1 MGSPPAAAGGF
12 WGAAPTRQMQRSR
25 RVVVTL
31 VVALVA
37 GAAGSA
43 HAEQR
48 RVWAA
53 AATARTMAALP
64 DAGATGRLL
73 GTVRRAAGAHGGTI
87 VVSASGP
94 AGTAV
99 ATCDAAG
106 RFEFPDLPVGVY
118 LLRAHLSGTSVA
130 GRAVVAIK
138 PGISTFHAL
147 HLERAGA
154 FAGERAVL
162 AAGIAE
168 GLNQDLIPGLGGD
181 SEEEPRTAEPAED
194 APAHGHAEKLWRL
207 RRARRS
213 VLKDQAAL
221 LQPDAAKQDRWR
233 NAADTRWAQSGGPA
247 SDIMGAFPLSGQVH
261 LLTRMHI
268 DAAGAPWSINRVPG
282 QVTYLDIGP
291 AAAGAGQ
298 DGWGVRGAVTA
309 GASGSWVLAGTY
321 STSQSPAHDIAV
333 EASYSRQRS
342 PRDGAAQDPA
352 GEAVADLL
360 HRSREAGSVAAD
372 GRWAIS
378 PRVSL
383 DYGATV
389 AHYGY
394 LEDSQLLSPRME
406 VVVEAVAGTRVR
418 TAVIR
423 NVSAPGGEEFLRPVS
438 GAWLPPERTFAPLTA
453 SGLLQAER
461 TRHVEVGL
469 ERDLGPASVIGV
481 RRYSQNISD
490 QMVTLFGLPPGAAV
504 ADHYYLANAG
514 GARADGWGVRF
525 EHELPGRVHGVVDYS
540 TAHARWA
547 PWAAAEWAPAAL
559 GIDGPAPER
568 IHDITTSIETEIPET
583 ATRVVVLARVNSS
596 FTRADAG
603 SVGSGLDTRFA
614 FRVKQALP
622 FTPFS
627 GSEWEVLVDVRNLF
641 YEQVAGAS
649 IYDELL
655 VLNPPKQV
663 VGGLVVHF

>member
-1 MGSPPAAAGGF
+1 MRTRRLVVAPVVVMAIVVSTTGTAQAAGQRVWPAAA
-12 WGAAPTRQMQRSR
+12 A
-25 RVVVTL
+25 
-31 VVALVA
+31 
-37 GAAGSA
+37 
-43 HAEQR
+43 
-48 RVWAA
+48 
-53 AATARTMAALP
+53 ARTMAALP
-64 DAGATGRLL
+64 DAGATGRLQ
-73 GTVRRAAGAHGGTI
+73 GTVTRAAGARGGTI

-99 ATCDAAG
+99 ATCDAGG
-106 RFEFPDLPVGVY
+106 RFEFPDLPAGVY
-118 LLRAHLSGTSVA
+118 LLRAHLSGTAAA
-130 GRAVVAIK
+130 GRAVVAVK
-138 PGISTFHAL
+138 PGLSTFHTL
-147 HLERAGA
+147 NLERSGA
-154 FAGERAVL
+154 FAGERMVL
-162 AAGIAE
+162 AAGIGE
-168 GLNQDLIPGLGGD
+168 GLDQDFIPGPD
-181 SEEEPRTAEPAED
+181 EAAEEPPGEAAPAAARSADD
-194 APAHGHAEKLWRL
+194 APAHSHAEKLWRL

-213 VLKDQAAL
+213 VLKDQASAL
-221 LQPDAAKQDRWR
+221 PAGGAGEERWHDSER
-233 NAADTRWAQSGGPA
+233 ERWALPGGPA
-247 SDIMGAFPLSGQVH
+247 SDITGAFPLSGQVH

-268 DAAGAPWSINRVPG
+268 DAAGAPWSINRAPG

-291 AAAGAGQ
+291 AAGGTGQ
-298 DGWGVRGAVTA
+298 EGWGVRGAVTA

-321 STSQSPAHDIAV
+321 STTPSPAHDIAV

-352 GEAVADLL
+352 GEAIADLL

-372 GRWAIS
+372 GRWEIS
-378 PRVSL
+378 RRVSL

-394 LEDSQLLSPRME
+394 LEDSQLLSPRLE
-406 VVVEAVAGTRVR
+406 VAVEALAGTRVR
-418 TAVIR
+418 AAVIR
-423 NVSAPGGEEFLRPVS
+423 NMSAPGGEEFLRPVS

-453 SGLLQAER
+453 SGLLEAER

-481 RRYSQNISD
+481 RRYSQDISA

-525 EHELPGRVHGVVDYS
+525 EHELPGRVHGMVDYS
-540 TAHARWA
+540 TTHARWA
-547 PWAAAEWAPAAL
+547 PWAAAEWAPAVL
-559 GIDGPAPER
+559 GVDGHAPER
-568 IHDITTSIETEIPET
+568 IHDITTSVETEIPET

>member
-1 MGSPPAAAGGF
+1 MRSRRLVVAPVVVIAIVVSTAGTAQAAGQRVWPAAA
-12 WGAAPTRQMQRSR
+12 A
-25 RVVVTL
+25 
-31 VVALVA
+31 
-37 GAAGSA
+37 
-43 HAEQR
+43 
-48 RVWAA
+48 
-53 AATARTMAALP
+53 ARTMAALP
-64 DAGATGRLL
+64 DAGATGRLQ
-73 GTVRRAAGAHGGTI
+73 GTVTRAAGARGGTI

-99 ATCDAAG
+99 ATCDTAG
-106 RFEFPDLPVGVY
+106 RFEFPDLPAGVY
-118 LLRAHLSGTSVA
+118 LLRAHLSGTAAA

-138 PGISTFHAL
+138 PGLSTFQTL
-147 HLERAGA
+147 NMESSGA
-154 FAGERAVL
+154 FAGERTVL
-162 AAGIAE
+162 AAGIGE
-168 GLNQDLIPGLGGD
+168 GLGQDLIPGLDEAG
-181 SEEEPRTAEPAED
+181 EEPPEDAAPAAARSADDEPA
-194 APAHGHAEKLWRL
+194 HSHAEKVWRL

-213 VLKDQAAL
+213 VLKDQAAVL
-221 LQPDAAKQDRWR
+221 PPGGAGEERWLDSER
-233 NAADTRWAQSGGPA
+233 ERWALPGGPA
-247 SDIMGAFPLSGQVH
+247 ADIAGAFPLSGQVH
-261 LLTRMHI
+261 LLTRMHL
-268 DAAGAPWSINRVPG
+268 DAAGAPWSMNRVPG

-291 AAAGAGQ
+291 AAGGPGQ

-321 STSQSPAHDIAV
+321 STSPSPAHDIAV
-333 EASYSRQRS
+333 DASYSRQRS

-378 PRVSL
+378 RRVSL

-394 LEDSQLLSPRME
+394 LEDSQLLSPRLE
-406 VVVEAVAGTRVR
+406 VAVEAVMGTRVR
-418 TAVIR
+418 AAVIR
-423 NVSAPGGEEFLRPVS
+423 NISAPGGEEFLRPVS
-438 GAWLPPERTFAPLTA
+438 GAWLPPERTFAPLSA
-453 SGLLQAER
+453 SGLLEAER

-469 ERDLGPASVIGV
+469 ERDLGSASVIGV
-481 RRYSQNISD
+481 RRYSQSISD

-525 EHELPGRVHGVVDYS
+525 EHELPGRVHGMVDYS
-540 TAHARWA
+540 TTHARWA
-547 PWAAAEWAPAAL
+547 PWAAAEWAPAVL
-559 GIDGPAPER
+559 GIDGHAPER
-568 IHDITTSIETEIPET
+568 IHDITTSVETEIPET

>member
-1 MGSPPAAAGGF
+1 MHGRRLVV
-12 WGAAPTRQMQRSR
+12 APL
-25 RVVVTL
+25 V

-37 GAAGSA
+37 GTAGVAHAAG
-43 HAEQR
+43 Q
-48 RVWAA
+48 RVWPAA
-53 AATARTMAALP
+53 AAARTLAALP
-64 DAGATGRLL
+64 DAGATGRLQ
-73 GTVRRAAGAHGGTI
+73 GTVARTGGARGGTI

-99 ATCDAAG
+99 ATCDATG
-106 RFEFPDLPVGVY
+106 RFEFPDLPAGVY
-118 LLRAHLSGTSVA
+118 LLRAHLSGTAAA
-130 GRAVVAIK
+130 GRAVVAVK
-138 PGISTFHAL
+138 PGLSTFHAL
-147 HLERAGA
+147 RLERSGA

-162 AAGIAE
+162 AAGIGE
-168 GLNQDLIPGLGGD
+168 GLDQDLIPGLDEDAG
-181 SEEEPRTAEPAED
+181 EPPRDAAASASRTAEE
-194 APAHGHAEKLWRL
+194 APAHSHAEKLWRL

-213 VLKDQAAL
+213 VLKDQAAML
-221 LQPDAAKQDRWR
+221 PREGAGEERWHDSE
-233 NAADTRWAQSGGPA
+233 APRWDLPGGPA
-247 SDIMGAFPLSGQVH
+247 SGFMDGFPLSGQVH

-268 DAAGAPWSINRVPG
+268 DAWGAPWSVNRAPG

-291 AAAGAGQ
+291 AAGGTGQ
-298 DGWGVRGAVTA
+298 EGWGVRGAVTA

-321 STSQSPAHDIAV
+321 ATSPSPAHDIAV
-333 EASYSRQRS
+333 EASYSRQRT

-372 GRWAIS
+372 GTWVIS

-394 LEDSQLLSPRME
+394 LEDSQLLSPRLE
-406 VVVEAVAGTRVR
+406 VAVAAAAGTRVR
-418 TAVIR
+418 AAVIR
-423 NVSAPGGEEFLRPVS
+423 NMSAPGGEEFLRPVS
-438 GAWLPPERTFAPLTA
+438 GAWLPPERTFAPLSA
-453 SGLLQAER
+453 SGLLEAER

-469 ERDLGPASVIGV
+469 ERDLGSTSVIGV
-481 RRYSQNISD
+481 RRYSQNISG
-490 QMVTLFGLPPGAAV
+490 QMVTLFGMPPGAAV

-525 EHELPGRVHGVVDYS
+525 EHELPGRVQGMVDYS
-540 TAHARWA
+540 TTHARWA
-547 PWAAAEWAPAAL
+547 PWAAAAWAPAVL
-559 GIDGPAPER
+559 GIDGPAPDR
-568 IHDITTSIETEIPET
+568 IHDITTTVETEIPET

-622 FTPFS
+622 FTPFG

>member
-1 MGSPPAAAGGF
+1 MPTRRLVAAPLAAALVVAAAGVAQAAGQRVWPAAA
-12 WGAAPTRQMQRSR
+12 A
-25 RVVVTL
+25 
-31 VVALVA
+31 
-37 GAAGSA
+37 
-43 HAEQR
+43 
-48 RVWAA
+48 
-53 AATARTMAALP
+53 ARTLAPLP
-64 DAGATGRLL
+64 DAGETGRLQ
-73 GTVRRAAGAHGGTI
+73 GTVARRDGARGGSI

-99 ATCDAAG
+99 ATCDASG
-106 RFEFPDLPVGVY
+106 RFEFPDLPAGVY
-118 LLRAHLSGTSVA
+118 LLRAHLAGTAAA
-130 GRAVVAIK
+130 GRAVVAVRS
-138 PGISTFHAL
+138 GLSTFHTL
-147 HLERAGA
+147 HLDRSGGSASERTL
-154 FAGERAVL
+154 L
-162 AAGIAE
+162 AAGMGAGVGQDWLG
-168 GLNQDLIPGLGGD
+168 GLN
-181 SEEEPRTAEPAED
+181 ED
-194 APAHGHAEKLWRL
+194 AAEQPPDGASSATPSAENAPEHSHAEKLWRL

-221 LQPDAAKQDRWR
+221 LPHGAAGEQRWDDSDG
-233 NAADTRWAQSGGPA
+233 APWTLPGGPA
-247 SDIMGAFPLSGQVH
+247 TDIVGGFPLSGQVH

-268 DAAGAPWSINRVPG
+268 GAWGEPWSVNGMPG

-291 AAAGAGQ
+291 AAGGAGQ

-309 GASGSWVLAGTY
+309 GTSGSWVLAGTY
-321 STSQSPAHDIAV
+321 GTSPAANHDIAV

-352 GEAVADLL
+352 GEAAADLL

-372 GRWAIS
+372 GSWTIS
-378 PRVSL
+378 RRVSL
-383 DYGATV
+383 AYGATL

-394 LEDSQLLSPRME
+394 LEDSQLWSPRLE
-406 VVVEAVAGTRVR
+406 VAVEAAAGMRVR
-418 TAVIR
+418 AAVIR
-423 NVSAPGGEEFLRPVS
+423 NLSAPGGEEFLRPVS

-453 SGLLQAER
+453 SGLLEAER
-461 TRHVEVGL
+461 THHLEVGL
-469 ERDLGPASVIGV
+469 ERDIGSASVIGV
-481 RRYSQNISD
+481 RRYSQDISG

-547 PWAAAEWAPAAL
+547 PWAAAHWAPAVL
-559 GIDGPAPER
+559 GVDRPAPER
-568 IHDITTSIETEIPET
+568 IHDITTSVETEIPET
-583 ATRVVVLARVNSS
+583 ATRVVVLARLNSS

>member
-1 MGSPPAAAGGF
+1 MALVVGTAEVAQAAGQRVWPAAA
-12 WGAAPTRQMQRSR
+12 A
-25 RVVVTL
+25 
-31 VVALVA
+31 
-37 GAAGSA
+37 
-43 HAEQR
+43 
-48 RVWAA
+48 
-53 AATARTMAALP
+53 ARTMAALP
-64 DAGATGRLL
+64 DAGATGRLQ
-73 GTVRRAAGAHGGTI
+73 GTVTRAAGARGGTV

-99 ATCDAAG
+99 ATCDTAG
-106 RFEFPDLPVGVY
+106 RFEFPNLPAGVY
-118 LLRAHLSGTSVA
+118 LLRAHLSGTAAA
-130 GRAVVAIK
+130 GRAIVAVK
-138 PGISTFHAL
+138 PGLSTFHAL
-147 HLERAGA
+147 QIERSGA
-154 FAGERAVL
+154 FAGKRTVL
-162 AAGIAE
+162 AAGIGE
-168 GLNQDLIPGLGGD
+168 GLDQDFMPGLD
-181 SEEEPRTAEPAED
+181 EDAAEQPTDAAPSASVAAED
-194 APAHGHAEKLWRL
+194 APEHGHAEKLWRL

-213 VLKDQAAL
+213 VLKDQASMLPPGGAGEERWH
-221 LQPDAAKQDRWR
+221 DSEAA
-233 NAADTRWAQSGGPA
+233 RWALPGGPA
-247 SDIMGAFPLSGQVH
+247 SDIAGAFPLSGQVH
-261 LLTRMHI
+261 LLTRMHV
-268 DAAGAPWSINRVPG
+268 DAWDAPWSVNSLPG

-291 AAAGAGQ
+291 AAGGTGQ

-309 GASGSWVLAGTY
+309 GVGGSWVLAGTY
-321 STSQSPAHDIAV
+321 AANPSPAHDLTV
-333 EASYSRQRS
+333 EASYSRQRT

-360 HRSREAGSVAAD
+360 HRNREAGSVAAE
-372 GRWAIS
+372 GRWAVS

-383 DYGATV
+383 AYGARM

-394 LEDSQLLSPRME
+394 LEDAQLWSPRLE
-406 VVVEAVAGTRVR
+406 VAVEAAAGTRVR
-418 TAVIR
+418 AAVIR
-423 NVSAPGGEEFLRPVS
+423 NMSAPGGEEFLRPVS
-438 GAWLPPERTFAPLTA
+438 GAWLPPERTFAPLSA
-453 SGLLQAER
+453 SGLLEAER

-469 ERDLGPASVIGV
+469 ERDIGPASVIGV
-481 RRYSQNISD
+481 RRYSQDISG

-514 GARADGWGVRF
+514 GARTDGWGVRF
-525 EHELPGRVHGVVDYS
+525 EHELPGRVHGMVDYS
-540 TAHARWA
+540 TTHARWA
-547 PWAAAEWAPAAL
+547 PWAAAAWAPAAL
-559 GIDGPAPER
+559 GSEGPAPDR
-568 IHDITTSIETEIPET
+568 IHDITTSVETEIPET

>member
-1 MGSPPAAAGGF
+1 
-12 WGAAPTRQMQRSR
+12 MQRSR
-25 RVVVTL
+25 RVVV
-31 VVALVA
+31 ALVA
-37 GAAGSA
+37 ALVAVAAGSA
-43 HAEQR
+43 QAEER

-106 RFEFPDLPVGVY
+106 RFDFPDLPVGVY
-118 LLRAHLSGTSVA
+118 LLRAHLAGTAVA
-130 GRAVVAIK
+130 GRAVVAVK
-138 PGISTFHAL
+138 PDVSTFHAL

-154 FAGERAVL
+154 FAGERTVL

-168 GLNQDLIPGLGGD
+168 GLNQDLVPGLRGD
-181 SEEEPRTAEPAED
+181 SEDEPRAAEPADE
-194 APAHGHAEKLWRL
+194 APPHSHAEKLWRL

-221 LQPDAAKQDRWR
+221 LQPDAAEQDRWR
-233 NAADTRWAQSGGPA
+233 NAADARWAFRGGPA
-247 SDIMGAFPLSGQVH
+247 TDVLGGFPLSGQVH

-268 DAAGAPWSINRVPG
+268 DGTGSPWSINRMPG
-282 QVTYLDIGP
+282 EVAYLDIGP
-291 AAAGAGQ
+291 AAGGSDE

-309 GASGSWVLAGTY
+309 GAGGSWVIAGTY
-321 STSQSPAHDIAV
+321 ATSASPGHDVAV
-333 EASYSRQRS
+333 EASYGRQRS
-342 PRDGAAQDPA
+342 PRDGAAQDPVGDA
-352 GEAVADLL
+352 AADLL
-360 HRSREAGSVAAD
+360 HRNREAVSIAAD
-372 GRWAIS
+372 GKWAVS

-383 DYGATV
+383 EYGATV

-394 LEDSQLLSPRME
+394 LEEAQLLSPRLE
-406 VVVEAVAGTRVR
+406 VAVEPAAGTRVR
-418 TAVIR
+418 AAVIR
-423 NVSAPGGEEFLRPVS
+423 NMSAPGGEEFGRTVT
-438 GAWLPPERTFAPLTA
+438 GAWLPPERTFSPLSA
-453 SGLLQAER
+453 SGLLEAES

-469 ERDLGPASVIGV
+469 ERDLGSASVIGV
-481 RRYSQNISD
+481 RRYSQNVSG
-490 QMVTLFGLPPGAAV
+490 QLVTIFGLRPDMGA
-504 ADHYYLANAG
+504 ADHYFLANAG

-525 EHELPGRVHGVVDYS
+525 EHELPGRIHGTVDYS
-540 TAHARWA
+540 TTHASWA
-547 PWAAAEWAPAAL
+547 PWAAAGWAQEVP
-559 GIDGPAPER
+559 GSTDGLAPER
-568 IHDITTSIETEIPET
+568 IHDITTSVETEIPET

-603 SVGSGLDTRFA
+603 SVGNGLDTRFA

>member
-1 MGSPPAAAGGF
+1 M
-12 WGAAPTRQMQRSR
+12 
-25 RVVVTL
+25 
-31 VVALVA
+31 
-37 GAAGSA
+37 
-43 HAEQR
+43 
-48 RVWAA
+48 
-53 AATARTMAALP
+53 
-64 DAGATGRLL
+64 
-73 GTVRRAAGAHGGTI
+73 
-87 VVSASGP
+87 VSASGP

-99 ATCDAAG
+99 ATCDTTG
-106 RFEFPDLPVGVY
+106 RFEFPDLPAGVY
-118 LLRAHLSGTSVA
+118 LLRAHLSGTAAA
-130 GRAVVAIK
+130 GRAVVAVK
-138 PGISTFHAL
+138 PGLSTFHAL
-147 HLERAGA
+147 RLERSGA
-154 FAGERAVL
+154 FAGERTVL
-162 AAGIAE
+162 AAGIGE
-168 GLNQDLIPGLGGD
+168 GLDQGLLPGLDAAAGERPPD
-181 SEEEPRTAEPAED
+181 AAPAAAQPADD

-221 LQPDAAKQDRWR
+221 LPGAAAERPRDDAEGA
-233 NAADTRWAQSGGPA
+233 RWALPGGPS
-247 SDIMGAFPLSGQVH
+247 SDVMGAFPLSGQVH

-268 DAAGAPWSINRVPG
+268 DAAGAPWSNRLPG

-291 AAAGAGQ
+291 AAGAAGQ

-321 STSQSPAHDIAV
+321 STSPSRDHDVAV

-352 GEAVADLL
+352 GEAAADLL

-378 PRVSL
+378 RRVSL
-383 DYGATV
+383 DYGATM

-394 LEDSQLLSPRME
+394 LQESQLLSPRLA
-406 VVVEAVAGTRVR
+406 VAVEAVAGTRVR
-418 TAVIR
+418 AAVIR

-438 GAWLPPERTFAPLTA
+438 GAWLPPERTFAPLSA
-453 SGLLQAER
+453 SGLLEAER

-469 ERDLGPASVIGV
+469 ERDIGPASVIGV
-481 RRYSQNISD
+481 RRYSQSTSG
-490 QMVTLFGLPPGAAV
+490 QMATLFGLPPGAAV

-514 GARADGWGVRF
+514 AARADGWGVRF
-525 EHELPGRVHGVVDYS
+525 EHDLPGRVHGAVDYS
-540 TAHARWA
+540 TTHARWA
-547 PWAAAEWAPAAL
+547 PWAAAEWAPAVL
-559 GIDGPAPER
+559 GVDGTAPDR
-568 IHDITTSIETEIPET
+568 IHDITTSVETEIPET

-603 SVGSGLDTRFA
+603 SAGSGLDTRFA
-614 FRVKQALP
+614 FRVKQGLP